1 MAFGDARGWLRGPY
15 QHLSLN
21 TPCTVLFGLD
31 TWRVRHNMR
40 RISEHALLIAVAMS
54 GASGGWIVM
63 QVFRHKTRI
72 PALIWAVVCASA
84 CDATVCAGVV
94 TLGR

>member
-72 PALIWAVVCASA
+72 PGFIWAVVCGIARE
-84 CDATVCAGVV
+84 ATLCVGVV
-94 TLGR
+94 VCGR